1 MARVM
6 HRRVKRISG
15 LRSGKLPKEIP
26 LAVAMMNG
34 GMVADVDPANI
45 KDHQANLLK
54 NARVRRDKTTR
65 RFGKSSFLPTK
76 PNSTAV
82 RRMFDFKASETTFY
96 RIRFTLADIYFT
108 SGTAWTQ
115 LVGTFSGAPT
125 DIATVLGTL
134 VVANGI
140 DRIRKLDLDA
150 ETIADLGSIAPHSKY
165 VTGFSERVVGANN
178 GSSDEASETLSWSGN
193 RALTEFDALED
204 ISSGNKR
211 LDTSPRT
218 IVDPIK
224 GVFGF
229 SSVMIIPRER
239 SIWLA
244 TQNPVA
250 SNPFNTF
257 RAVPGIGTDLPGSI
271 AIGREKIIFVDSR
284 TRDVIVYS
292 PGTPIQSIGS
302 PIRDAI
308 LANITD
314 AGAISST
321 YFESEDEY
329 FVTITESATVKVWVV
344 NIKSGVWQYDEV
356 PNLTSLDSL
365 VGFSSYTSFDDATG
379 TFDAATGSFDDA
391 SVTPVVIPTLAYGY
405 STGLLL
411 KEDSSVQQD
420 NSVDYTFEL
429 RSKEFKIVRDDIVVT
444 RILIEY
450 QATVSG
456 SIVLQYSRDGGTTWT
471 TAKTVTT
478 NTGKVRE
485 IKLKKQIRTRRL
497 MWRITATD
505 GQFDILGYEV
515 DVSVGGESKGE

>member
-244 TQNPVA
+244 TQNPTA
-250 SNPFNTF
+250 SDPFNTF
-257 RAVPGIGTDLPGSI
+257 RAVPGIGTDLSGSI
-271 AIGREKIIFVDSR
+271 AIGKEKIIFLDSR
-284 TRDVIVYS
+284 TRDVVMYS
-292 PGTPIQSIGS
+292 PGNPIQSIGS
-302 PIRDAI
+302 PIRDTIIAD
-308 LANITD
+308 ITD
-314 AGAISST
+314 AGAIASA
-321 YFESEDEY
+321 YLENEEEFY
-329 FVTITESATVKVWVV
+329 ITITDASTVKVWVV
-344 NIKSGVWQYDEV
+344 NLGSGAWQYDEV

-365 VGFSSYTSFDDATG
+365 TLFSTYTSFDSATGTYDAATG
-379 TFDAATGSFDDA
+379 TFDDLVD
-391 SVTPVVIPTLAYGY
+391 PVVIPTLIYGY
-405 STGLLL
+405 SDGLILQ
-411 KEDSSVQQD
+411 EDSSVQQD
-420 NSVDYTFEL
+420 NAVNYTFEL
-429 RSKEFKIVRDDIVVT
+429 RSKEFKLVDEDEVVT
-444 RILIEY
+444 SIVIEY

-456 SIVLQYSRDGGTTWT
+456 SIILQYSRDGGTTWKT
-471 TAKTVTT
+471 GKTVTT

-485 IKLKKQIRTRRL
+485 IRLSKQIRTKRL

-515 DVSVGGESKGE
+515 KVSAGGESVGE